1 MSDAPQGRE
10 VARRL
15 FAAEFED
22 ATLSYSEGEEE
33 RAPNYVVTPTGAR
46 TNRLFAV
53 GALTE
58 VESVSEDVLRGRVVD
73 PTGAFV
79 TYAGQYQPDAAA
91 FLERAAPP
99 CFVSL
104 TGKART
110 YQPDDSDRI
119 FTSVRPES
127 LNEVDADTRDRWVVA
142 AAEATLY
149 RVATTAAALALDVRG
164 EDLRATL
171 ESRGV
176 DSALAQG
183 VALAVDHYE
192 PTEHYLEAVRR
203 MAVEALEL
211 VADERDAVTAPSVGP
226 SESGPDELGPLPTVP
241 ATSSAATAEAPTP
254 AESEPS
260 PSADT
265 APSPESTPETDV
277 AGAGEETASSTD
289 EEALS
294 STDEEALS
302 SSGEEAPSADD
313 VTTADAD
320 TSPAPSDTTASAE
333 ATDAVAADDGEKVP
347 KTEPEA
353 EPESEP
359 ADTSAD
365 AGLGAAGDGEGGTDA
380 AAPESNTA
388 TDDLGDFEAE
398 PSAGSDDGSAEATDD
413 GLDAPLD
420 EEGMYELDEEERE
433 EIESEYGTEF
443 STGNEVDEPGEA
455 DIDVPDP
462 EELESMAEET
472 AGAAEPADTSTT
484 PEPTPESGEPEA
496 ADATGSQ
503 SDATPESAA
512 GTDTAGGDDAAP
524 AAGADDSADGSDSA
538 AESDSAADVDL
549 EDAAVSVMAD
559 LDDGDGAERE
569 AVVAAVVEEYGADPD
584 DVEDAIQEA
593 LMGGKCYEPAEGML
607 KAI

>member
-1 MSDAPQGRE
+1 VSDAPQGRE

-142 AAEATLY
+142 AAEATLH
-149 RVATTAAALALDVRG
+149 RVATTAVALSLDVRG
-164 EDLRATL
+164 DDLRAAL

-176 DSALAQG
+176 EGALAQG

-211 VADERDAVTAPSVGP
+211 VADERDSVTAPSVGP
-226 SESGPDELGPLPTVP
+226 NESGPDELGPLPAVP
-241 ATSSAATAEAPTP
+241 ASSSAATPEAPTP
-254 AESEPS
+254 AESGES
-260 PSADT
+260 SSGET
-265 APSPESTPETDV
+265 ALWEESTPETDT
-277 AGAGEETASSTD
+277 AGAGEETAT
-289 EEALS
+289 

-313 VTTADAD
+313 VTTADTE
-320 TSPAPSDTTASAE
+320 TSPAPSDATASAE
-333 ATDAVAADDGEKVP
+333 PTDAAVADDGAEAP
-347 KTEPEA
+347 ETEPEA
-353 EPESEP
+353 EPESES

-365 AGLGAAGDGEGGTDA
+365 ADLGAAGDAEGEIDA
-380 AAPESNTA
+380 PAPESDTA
-388 TDDLGDFEAE
+388 TDDLGDFGTE
-398 PSAGSDDGSAEATDD
+398 PSAGSDDGSAEAADD

-462 EELESMAEET
+462 DELESMAEET

-484 PEPTPESGEPEA
+484 PEATPESGEPEA
-496 ADATGSQ
+496 ADAKGSQ
-503 SDATPESAA
+503 PDATPESAA
-512 GTDTAGGDDAAP
+512 GTDTAGEDDAAL
-524 AAGADDSADGSDSA
+524 AAGADDSADSSDSA
-538 AESDSAADVDL
+538 AEGTSAEDVDL

>member
-142 AAEATLY
+142 AAEATLH
-149 RVATTAAALALDVRG
+149 RVATTAVALELDVRG

-176 DSALAQG
+176 DSALAAG

-226 SESGPDELGPLPTVP
+226 NEPGADELGPLPAVP
-241 ATSSAATAEAPTP
+241 ASSSAATAEAPTP

-277 AGAGEETASSTD
+277 AGAGEETASS
-289 EEALS
+289 S
-294 STDEEALS
+294 GEEALS

-320 TSPAPSDTTASAE
+320 TSPAPSDATASAE
-333 ATDAVAADDGEKVP
+333 PTDAAVADDGAEAP
-347 KTEPEA
+347 ETEPEA
-353 EPESEP
+353 EPESES

-365 AGLGAAGDGEGGTDA
+365 ADLGAAGDAEGEIDA
-380 AAPESNTA
+380 SAPESDTA
-388 TDDLGDFEAE
+388 TDDLGDFGTE
-398 PSAGSDDGSAEATDD
+398 PSAGSDDGSAEVDDGATETADD

-462 EELESMAEET
+462 DELESMAEET

-484 PEPTPESGEPEA
+484 PEATPESGEPEA
-496 ADATGSQ
+496 ADAKGSQ
-503 SDATPESAA
+503 PDATPESAA
-512 GTDTAGGDDAAP
+512 GTDTAGEDDAAL
-524 AAGADDSADGSDSA
+524 AAGADDSADSSDSA
-538 AESDSAADVDL
+538 AEGTSAEDVDL

-559 LDDGDGAERE
+559 LDDGDGADRE